1 MSKKERD
8 SKGQFQPGNRLAVKH
23 GAYTLKATG
32 KVPSVRGV
40 PQLKKRLARIREDLK
55 GATPTLNV
63 KKELLIEQIVR
74 TEAQISLIEMYLK
87 KAGLLR
93 PDKWRKGIIDLQPA
107 LSQSYLAFMNSQR
120 HAIMALGLDE
130 EKAEEILAPYE
141 VLGKDK

>member
-1 MSKKERD
+1 M
-8 SKGQFQPGNRLAVKH
+8 
-23 GAYTLKATG
+23 
-32 KVPSVRGV
+32 
-40 PQLKKRLARIREDLK
+40 
-55 GATPTLNV
+55 